1 MAKDAVKGL
10 ARQALHAYRLSF
22 VHPQTGETV
31 QFEAP
36 IPDDMYHL
44 LSVLRLEAGLD
55 SSLSNEVEW
64 QNKIDDDDDDWDDD
78 DYDVEVMYVKD

>member
-1 MAKDAVKGL
+1 MIHIVRNRRFKLHGFARLRVHKAQAV
-10 ARQALHAYRLSF
+10 S
-22 VHPQTGETV
+22 V

>member
-1 MAKDAVKGL
+1 M
-10 ARQALHAYRLSF
+10 
-22 VHPQTGETV
+22 
-31 QFEAP
+31 
-36 IPDDMYHL
+36 
-44 LSVLRLEAGLD
+44 LRLEAGLD